1 MRKRIVA
8 TLLTVVFTMATGI
21 MEPAGAGLPCAAA
34 VAQDSEAVGDASITE
49 GDFQFEEMGNG
60 TLKLIKYKG
69 SGERAEIPESV
80 NGKAVVMIGDSAFYG
95 CDALTGITIPAG
107 VTNIGGEEYDVFR
120 DCASLTEII
129 VDAGN
134 AHYSSVDGVLCNQ
147 DKTELLVCP
156 AGKTGRM
163 VVADGIETIETGA
176 FNQCSKLES
185 MTIPVSVTEIRIML
199 GKLMGSGFSNCRS
212 LTEIVVNAG
221 NSEYCSQEGMLYS
234 KDTFGNTL
242 TLQCCPPG
250 KAGRVEV
257 PESVSFISQYA
268 FQNCRN
274 LTEFAVEEGNTTY
287 TSENGILYE
296 KGNMKDLIRCPA
308 KKKGIVEIP
317 DGIRSISYGAFHNC
331 EEITEITIGKDM
343 VDFFGDMDDG
353 CETLSG
359 CSNLE
364 MITVDAG
371 NRRYTSWNG
380 ILYNKD
386 MTSLLRCPPGK
397 KDRVEI
403 PDGVEGIEGGSFSD
417 CIYLEHVKIP
427 KSVSHMGYD
436 WSDMVGTT
444 FDNCKSLSE
453 ITVDS
458 QNKRYC
464 SIDGMLFL
472 INTDGAP
479 SDLLCCPEG
488 KSGSV
493 TIPDGVS
500 KINYDALRNCK
511 NLIHV
516 GLPDS
521 LRSIE
526 GRAFEGC
533 SSLESL
539 ELPEGI
545 DEIYYDVF
553 RNCVQLSSIYIP
565 ESVETILD
573 GAFEGCGKL
582 SILCV
587 EGSEAKSYAIKNGIP
602 YRLTESRK
610 RAQNIMASNFTK
622 KVGDDPFFI
631 QASTDGDGALSY
643 ASSDEAVVYM
653 TQEGVAVIKNAG
665 TATITVTAS
674 ETERYKAAKKEITVT
689 VNSASSEEVQLG
701 DTVIMMRGEYEVV
714 SLNPL
719 EARLN
724 QLESEDGYLENGG
737 DAEGYALKMPDT
749 ITVKGAVCNVV
760 SIADNA
766 CSGLRFLNKII
777 VGSNVREIG
786 NAFWDCP
793 NLELISVRDNETYSS
808 DDGCLYDKDFKRLI
822 CCPAGKTEAQITDR
836 TEIIDENAFL
846 GCTKLSSIEIPESV
860 TSTNGEG
867 NIFVDCSE
875 LAIHCKKGT
884 WAHQY
889 AVENGIHYVLTD
901 ENGEMEKQEQ
911 IITASDFTK
920 TVGDR
925 AFLIGAETSGDGI
938 LTYQVDNASVVSVS
952 EDGIVVIEGAGMA
965 KITITASETER
976 YRAASKEITVTVNPA
991 SGSEV
996 TPPSPEKKTYTITF
1010 HANGGK
1016 ILSEA
1021 SRKREEGAEIG
1032 TLPMAERSGY
1042 DLTGWFTLPAGGA
1055 AVTQN
1060 TKITSDMTVYA
1071 QWKKKEQP
1079 GTGGTAQKPG
1089 GSNDSDGNLSEADQI
1104 RIAKSV
1110 KTKIKSAK
1118 NVKTRSVKL
1127 KLSGLSDC
1135 DGYQIQYGL
1144 KKNFK
1149 GAKSMKKKGGS
1160 ITLKKLKM
1168 KKTYY
1173 VRARTYK
1180 RIDGTLY
1187 YGKWSSKKSI
1197 KIKK

>member
-8 TLLTVVFTMATGI
+8 ALLTVVFTMVTGI

-80 NGKAVVMIGDSAFYG
+80 HGKAVVMIGDSAFYG

-163 VVADGIETIETGA
+163 VVADGIKTIETGA

-221 NSEYCSQEGMLYS
+221 NSTYCSQEGMLYS
-234 KDTFGNTL
+234 KDTFSNTL

-257 PESVSFISQYA
+257 PENVSSISRYA

-274 LTEFAVEEGNTTY
+274 LTEFAVEEGNTNY
-287 TSENGILYE
+287 TSENGILYNTGE
-296 KGNMKDLIRCPA
+296 LIRCPA

-317 DGIRSISYGAFHNC
+317 DGVRSISYGAFHNC

-343 VDFFGDMDDG
+343 VDFFGGMDDDG
-353 CETLSG
+353 YGETLSG
-359 CSNLE
+359 CNNLE

-371 NRRYTSWNG
+371 NRAYTSWNG
-380 ILYNKD
+380 ILYSKD
-386 MTSLLRCPPGK
+386 MSRLLRCPPGK
-397 KDRVEI
+397 KGRVEI
-403 PDGVEGIEGGSFSD
+403 PDGVERIVINSFSD
-417 CIYLEHVKIP
+417 CIYLECVKIS
-427 KSVSHMGYD
+427 KSVSHIDDSEDYYRL
-436 WSDMVGTT
+436 GTT
-444 FDNCKSLSE
+444 FYNCGNLSE

-472 INTDGAP
+472 ANTDGAP
-479 SDLLCCPEG
+479 SGLFCCPEG

-493 TIPDGVS
+493 TIPDGVIE
-500 KINYDALRNCK
+500 INYDAFRNCK

-526 GRAFEGC
+526 RRAFEGC

-565 ESVETILD
+565 ESVETILE

-602 YRLTESRK
+602 YQLTESRK
-610 RAQNIMASNFTK
+610 RAQNIMASDFTK

-643 ASSDEAVVYM
+643 ASSDEAIVYM

-689 VNSASSEEVQLG
+689 VNL
-701 DTVIMMRGEYEVV
+701 
-714 SLNPL
+714 
-719 EARLN
+719 
-724 QLESEDGYLENGG
+724 
-737 DAEGYALKMPDT
+737 
-749 ITVKGAVCNVV
+749 
-760 SIADNA
+760 
-766 CSGLRFLNKII
+766 
-777 VGSNVREIG
+777 
-786 NAFWDCP
+786 
-793 NLELISVRDNETYSS
+793 
-808 DDGCLYDKDFKRLI
+808 
-822 CCPAGKTEAQITDR
+822 
-836 TEIIDENAFL
+836 
-846 GCTKLSSIEIPESV
+846 
-860 TSTNGEG
+860 
-867 NIFVDCSE
+867 
-875 LAIHCKKGT
+875 
-884 WAHQY
+884 
-889 AVENGIHYVLTD
+889 
-901 ENGEMEKQEQ
+901 
-911 IITASDFTK
+911 
-920 TVGDR
+920 
-925 AFLIGAETSGDGI
+925 
-938 LTYQVDNASVVSVS
+938 
-952 EDGIVVIEGAGMA
+952 
-965 KITITASETER
+965 
-976 YRAASKEITVTVNPA
+976 A

-996 TPPSPEKKTYTITF
+996 TPPSPGKKTYTITF

-1060 TKITSDMTVYA
+1060 TKVTSDITVYA

-1089 GSNDSDGNLSEADQI
+1089 GSNDSDGNLNEADQI

-1110 KTKIKSAK
+1110 RAKIKSAK